1 MERDFLGLLTV
12 KEETAD
18 VTADSVYNSALSLSY
33 SVPEQ
38 LVNSRIQARGRESG
52 MQWSF
57 SNKAPG
63 PSQYMSFWA
72 SQEDGLR
79 KNVQDQLDSNQRSSS
94 SRAKKNVVIEKSAG
108 TNYPISVY
116 PMQHFST
123 HSIGRSN
130 EMKMFP
136 SSNQPNQAITVM
148 MSPPVVHSRVSSIGQ
163 NMICSAISPQP
174 LGGVPVLPPVS
185 VLPTSGSVI
194 GSTDL
199 RNGNKQHHGPAQL
212 TIFYAGSVSV
222 FDDVS
227 PEKAQAIMFLASNG
241 PSVAH
246 HKTVPAA
253 EVLGPFKKPV
263 TDENSNGNGSY
274 SPAFLGLPGAVSVC
288 SRAVSPSQGKPIC
301 NLELGTAKCMGSLET
316 PVIACQE
323 PPKSIHSLGS
333 PSTPLFSTVAL
344 PQARKASLARF
355 LEKRK
360 ERVTSTSPYPVSK
373 KSPESSIS
381 KV

>member
-18 VTADSVYNSALSLSY
+18 VTADS
-33 SVPEQ
+33 
-38 LVNSRIQARGRESG
+38 ARGRESG

-199 RNGNKQHHGPAQL
+199 SRPASSSEGVFGSVFGEAQGTCNEHFSLSRQQEISGKQHQQSIG
-212 TIFYAGSVSV
+212 
-222 FDDVS
+222 
-227 PEKAQAIMFLASNG
+227 
-241 PSVAH
+241 
-246 HKTVPAA
+246 
-253 EVLGPFKKPV
+253 LGI
-263 TDENSNGNGSY
+263 
-274 SPAFLGLPGAVSVC
+274 LGDSG
-288 SRAVSPSQGKPIC
+288 
-301 NLELGTAKCMGSLET
+301 
-316 PVIACQE
+316 
-323 PPKSIHSLGS
+323 
-333 PSTPLFSTVAL
+333 
-344 PQARKASLARF
+344 
-355 LEKRK
+355 
-360 ERVTSTSPYPVSK
+360 
-373 KSPESSIS
+373 
-381 KV
+381 